1 MDGNALDHS
10 LPLITT
16 IAVGFVMALIL
27 GLIAERNKV
36 PAIVGYLVAGV
47 IIGPATPGF
56 VADPHI
62 ASQLSE
68 IGIMLLMFGV
78 GLHFSPSDLMAVKR
92 IAITGALFQM
102 ACTTAVGYFISSF
115 WGWSASSSLIF
126 GLCLACASTVVMLK
140 SLETRDELD
149 TMSGRIAVGWL
160 VVQDLVTVF
169 ALVMLPAFAEMLAPN
184 SAQPLGAINV
194 WKEVGKTLFQ
204 VSAFVA
210 LMLLVGKRVL
220 PYLLWQVAQTGSREL
235 FTLAVI
241 TTAIGIAFGA
251 SELFNVSF
259 AIGAF
264 FAGTVMR
271 ESEFSHR
278 AAEQTLPLRD
288 AFSVLFFVSIGMLVD
303 PAILY
308 EQPLRVLIVLT
319 IVVMVNFLAAVVVL
333 LLSKYPLRLAFSI
346 GFSLAQIGEFSIILS
361 GLGVTLGL
369 LNKTAMTLILAGVL
383 LSIAINSLLFKSI
396 EPLINWLLSRLS
408 FARWLNARMDQTAVL
423 PTTTIDKYLEGQVVL
438 VGYGRVGRRIAQALD
453 ERGIP
458 YVIAEQNRE
467 LVEGLRAKGI
477 AAVSGDASEPLVLIQ
492 AHIAEAAM
500 LVIATPDTIQ
510 VRQMVDTARTLNP
523 RIEILIRTHTEEESQ
538 LLSQDGMGTIFF
550 GEQELAKGMTHHI
563 YKRYPSKPD

>member
-1 MDGNALDHS
+1 MGNALTHS

-27 GLIAERNKV
+27 GLLAERSKV
-36 PAIVGYLVAGV
+36 PAIVGYLVAGI

-78 GLHFSPSDLMAVKR
+78 GLHFSPSDLLAVKR
-92 IAITGALFQM
+92 IAMTGALVQM
-102 ACTTAVGYFISSF
+102 TVTTAVGFLVSRL
-115 WGWSASSSLIF
+115 WGWSVASSLIF

-140 SLETRDELD
+140 SLEARDELD
-149 TMSGRIAVGWL
+149 SMSGRIAVGWL
-160 VVQDLVTVF
+160 VVQDLVTIF
-169 ALVMLPAFAEMLAPN
+169 ALVMLPAFAEMLAPA
-184 SAQPLGAINV
+184 SAQPLAAISV
-194 WKEVGKTLFQ
+194 WKEVGKTLLQ

-210 LMLLVGKRVL
+210 VMLIVGKRVL

-241 TTAIGIAFGA
+241 TTAIGIAYGA

-288 AFSVLFFVSIGMLVD
+288 AFSVLFFVSIGMLVE
-303 PAILY
+303 PAIIY
-308 EQPLRVLIVLT
+308 EQPLRVM
-319 IVVMVNFLAAVVVL
+319 IVVMIVVVINFLAAVAVI
-333 LLSKYPLRLAFSI
+333 LLSRYPLRLAFSI
-346 GFSLAQIGEFSIILS
+346 GVSLAQIGEFSIILS

-369 LNKTAMTLILAGVL
+369 LNKDGMTLILSGVL
-383 LSIAINSLLFKSI
+383 LSIALNSFLFKLI
-396 EPLINWLLSRLS
+396 EPSLGWLLKHFSLVRK
-408 FARWLNARMDQTAVL
+408 LNARLDQTATL
-423 PTTTIDKYLEGQVVL
+423 PVSTTDKYLEGQVVL

-453 ERGIP
+453 EQGIP

-467 LVEGLRAKGI
+467 LVEDLRTKGI
-477 AAVSGDASEPLVLIQ
+477 PAVSGNAGEPAVLIQ

-510 VRQMVDTARTLNP
+510 VKQMVDTARTLNP
-523 RIEILIRTHTEEESQ
+523 GIEVVIRTHTEEESQ

-550 GEQELAKGMTHHI
+550 GEEELAKGMTRHI
-563 YKRYPSKPD
+563 FQRFTSKTD